1 MADVASEFFIIER
14 SDHNR
19 IMREVGEKK
28 VADISEYVRQLPF
41 FADWSEK
48 QLRDL
53 CDSTSVKTYKNNDIV
68 AKQGGA
74 SGSVCL
80 IKKGTCRILKKIAI
94 EVDWRPKDRGR
105 RSAQVELLG
114 GGLSSHGVN
123 LKEGKEGAEGKAGD
137 DGWGDITD
145 NAEMVDDDD
154 GGGGGG
160 GGGASGGIGYAVRR
174 LEVAVAA
181 REPPKCRKMMTNK
194 FVELCT
200 LHAHDFFG
208 EEAISK
214 KYKHHYSCS
223 LVAVGFAQILH
234 ISPSFLRRNMSPAV
248 IEDLREY
255 SAQKAEFTD
264 DDAVK
269 TALEDEKQWRRK
281 KGDILSKLVNPKRYK

>member
-1 MADVASEFFIIER
+1 
-14 SDHNR
+14 
-19 IMREVGEKK
+19 MREVGEKK

-68 AKQGGA
+68 AKQGSA

-80 IKKGTCRILKKIAI
+80 IKKGTCRILKKIAV
-94 EVDWRPKDRGR
+94 EVDWHPKDRGR
-105 RSAQVELLG
+105 RNTIAQPSLFHLGASAQVEQLD
-114 GGLSSHGVN
+114 GGLSSRGVE
-123 LKEGKEGAEGKAGD
+123 LKEGKEGKEGKDGAEGKAG

-154 GGGGGG
+154 DDDGG
-160 GGGASGGIGYAVRR
+160 GGGASGGMEYAARR
-174 LEVAVAA
+174 LEVAMAA
-181 REPPKCRKMMTNK
+181 REPPECRKMMTNK

-214 KYKHHYSCS
+214 KRKHHYSCS